1 MGCPGRS
8 WWWLSRAVAVRRR
21 DETLLKKKTEE
32 ERKKNAASRGDLI
45 SQKAF
50 YLVGENMEN
59 LPKNT
64 V

>member
-1 MGCPGRS
+1 MVVVEGGGGEEARRDP
-8 WWWLSRAVAVRRR
+8 AEKEDRRR
-21 DETLLKKKTEE
+21 KKEE
-32 ERKKNAASRGDLI
+32 MRLSRGDLI